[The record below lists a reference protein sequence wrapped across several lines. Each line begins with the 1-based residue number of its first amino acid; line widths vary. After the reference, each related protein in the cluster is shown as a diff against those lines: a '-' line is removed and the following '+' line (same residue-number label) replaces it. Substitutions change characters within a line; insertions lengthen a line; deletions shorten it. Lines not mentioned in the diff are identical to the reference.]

1 MKMFWIFL
9 SATLTA
15 INLLAGPVKIAD
27 IRVEAEGTN
36 RIVIL
41 NNKKYSFEQ
50 VTGLLKTRTQQ
61 MMIADHIS
69 YAAAQSALGGKVS
82 ADLLDASRPVPF
94 IHITQGQNATV
105 RDLDMLNSVFRQSGL
120 TNIVLTGTANNSTRK
135 NAEPGVAPYS
145 SP

>member
-1 MKMFWIFL
+1 MFWIFV

-15 INLLAGPVKIAD
+15 NYLLAGPVKIAD

-41 NNKKYSFEQ
+41 NNKKYSFAQ
-50 VTGLLKTRTQQ
+50 VTALLKTRTQQ
-61 MMIADHIS
+61 LMIADNIS
-69 YAAAQSALGGKVS
+69 YAAVQSALGGKVS

-94 IHITQGQNATV
+94 IHITQGQNAKV
-105 RDLDMLNSVFRQSGL
+105 RDLEMLNSVLRQSGL
-120 TNIVLTGTANNSTRK
+120 TNIVLTGTANNSTRM

-145 SP
+145 AP